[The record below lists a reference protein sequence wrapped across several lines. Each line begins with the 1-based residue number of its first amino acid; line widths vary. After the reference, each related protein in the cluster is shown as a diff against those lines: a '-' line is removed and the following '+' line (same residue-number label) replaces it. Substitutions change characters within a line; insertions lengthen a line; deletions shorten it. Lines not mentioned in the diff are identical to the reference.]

1 MSPPSRQKVPVQCDR
16 CGVDGLIRKDQL
28 KRRDGVWTCR
38 KCTSTGRKLRIKN
51 PSAKHDPVK
60 RGAWNSFW
68 RARRRVREN
77 HKGAYANVEFKF
89 NTFDEW
95 YSELGPRPDG
105 MSVDR
110 IDNDGHYEPGNVRW
124 ASALEQANNRGPR
137 GRWQL

>member
-1 MSPPSRQKVPVQCDR
+1 MPVQCNR

-28 KRRDGVWTCR
+28 NRRDGAWTCR
-38 KCTSTGRKLRIKN
+38 KCTSTGRKLKIKN

-77 HKGAYANVEFKF
+77 HKGAYTHVEFKF
-89 NTFDEW
+89 NSFDEW
-95 YSELGPRPDG
+95 YAELGPRPDG

-124 ASALEQANNRGPR
+124 ASVLEQANNRGPR
-137 GRWQL
+137 GRWKL